1 MAWVEA
7 KIKLGKSV
15 VDGMVNDDVVSCP
28 MPEDGMEG
36 ISEISIDGK
45 SYGIGAWE
53 IDLRDDILTIVLA
66 MAGSKQKEKSD
77 DKPVEGRDTA

>member
-1 MAWVEA
+1 
-7 KIKLGKSV
+7 
-15 VDGMVNDDVVSCP
+15 
-28 MPEDGMEG
+28 MEG

-77 DKPVEGRDTA
+77 DKPVERRDTA